1 MTADLNGEGG
11 PDPSHGQESP
21 RDKPPLPAALVRP
34 VSSGRNRLSANR
46 RRRRR
51 TIVSTLVALLVGLFS
66 GAVSPILSQPVQNT
80 VESIFH
86 YFSGVDQPIELST
99 ICKNLGGIVAP
110 HAETDAAYK
119 WRCARSQ
126 QTISPSQIKQMCR
139 TEWGP
144 KAQLVLRDPNSA
156 AGWKCHMPGSLP

>member
-21 RDKPPLPAALVRP
+21 RDKPPLPADLVRAQ
-34 VSSGRNRLSANR
+34 SSGRQRSSAKR

-51 TIVSTLVALLVGLFS
+51 AIVTQLVTLLIGLLT
-66 GAVSPILSQPVQNT
+66 GAVSPILSQPAQNT
-80 VESIFH
+80 SESIIH

-99 ICKNLGGIVAP
+99 ICKNLGGIVP
-110 HAETDAAYK
+110 PNAETDAAYK
-119 WRCARSQ
+119 WRCADSQ
-126 QTISPSQIKQMCR
+126 QAISPSQVKQMCR

-156 AGWKCHMPGSLP
+156 AGWKCHIPG